1 MTLDSRKQ
9 RVLQAIV
16 DDYIATAEP
25 VGSRTIARRYR
36 LGVSSATI
44 RSEMSDLEELG
55 YLEQPHTSAGRVPS
69 DLGYR
74 FYVDFLMAPCSP
86 SPQQVERVVRM
97 YRARV
102 GEIEHL
108 VQATARVLSDS
119 TNYLALVLGPQF
131 GHAQVQS
138 VYLIPIAGSQA
149 VLMMVTST
157 GWFEHRIIDLPPGT
171 RPDDLAYI
179 SYTLGRTLVG
189 LTLDRVHD
197 AAWREL
203 GRELSRYRAVV
214 EQVIGVL
221 EELAADE
228 GAERVYTGGTSNI
241 LAQPEFRDVEKAR
254 AVLGI
259 FEDAR
264 HIQELIHS
272 DHPGLIISIGEEN
285 RLAEARSCGVVSAT
299 YRVGGRAVG
308 RMAVVGPRRMHYAQ
322 VVSIVQLVERTLS
335 EALLR
340 GGG

>member
-25 VGSRTIARRYR
+25 VGSHTIARKHR
-36 LGVSSATI
+36 LGVSTATI
-44 RSEMSDLEELG
+44 RSEMSDLEERG

-74 FYVDFLMAPCSP
+74 FYVDCLMEPCRL
-86 SPQQVERVVRM
+86 SPQQVERIVRM

-108 VQATARVLSDS
+108 VQSTARVLADS

-138 VYLIPIAGSQA
+138 VYLVPIGAKQA

-157 GWFEHRIIDLPPGT
+157 GWFEHRIIDIPAGT
-171 RPDDLAYI
+171 RPDDLTHI

-203 GRELSRYRAVV
+203 GRELSRYRTVV
-214 EQVIGVL
+214 EQVIYVL

-228 GAERVYTGGTSNI
+228 GLDRWYTGGSANI

-264 HIQELIHS
+264 HVHELLHNDQS
-272 DHPGLIISIGEEN
+272 ELTISIGEEN
-285 RLAEARSCGVVSAT
+285 RLAEARSCSVVSAT
-299 YRVGGRAVG
+299 YRVGDRAMG
-308 RMAVVGPRRMHYAQ
+308 RMAVVGPRRMNYAQ
-322 VVSIVQLVERTLS
+322 VVSIVRLVERTLS
-335 EALLR
+335 EALVR
-340 GGG
+340 GVS